1 MNNEIISRIKKI
13 KEKYNSRGFII
24 LGIFG
29 SYARNEETSESD
41 IDILYEMTQKFLD
54 KYPGWDVFP
63 VIEEIEKELEISLG
77 KKIDLTDLNALKKVG
92 RKYILPEVQY
102 V

>member
-1 MNNEIISRIKKI
+1 MNNEIISKIRKI
-13 KEKYNSRGFII
+13 KEKYNSKGFII

-29 SYARNEETSESD
+29 SYARNEETAKSD
-41 IDILYEMTQKFLD
+41 IDILYEMTQQFYD
-54 KYPGWDVFP
+54 RYPGWDVFS
-63 VIEEIEKELEISLG
+63 VIEEIEKEIENSLG
-77 KKIDLTDLNALKKVG
+77 KKIDLTDLNALKKIG

>member
-1 MNNEIISRIKKI
+1 MNNEIISKIRKI
-13 KEKYNSRGFII
+13 KEKYNSKGFII

-29 SYARNEETSESD
+29 SYARNEETAKSD
-41 IDILYEMTQKFLD
+41 IDILYEMTQQFYD
-54 KYPGWDVFP
+54 RYPGWDVFS
-63 VIEEIEKELEISLG
+63 VIEEIEKEIENSLG